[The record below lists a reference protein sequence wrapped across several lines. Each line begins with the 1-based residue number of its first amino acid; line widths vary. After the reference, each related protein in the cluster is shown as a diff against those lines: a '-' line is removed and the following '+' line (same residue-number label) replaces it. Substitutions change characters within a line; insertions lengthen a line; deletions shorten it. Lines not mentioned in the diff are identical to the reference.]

1 MKAEKRIISWCL
13 ALCFFAATALLCG
26 CSLKKEVKTAAGVE
40 FIMNTFVEQRWYGDN
55 AQKNY
60 DETVSALRDIE
71 SSLSLYIEDSE
82 ISRLNA
88 AAGKHP
94 VALSDDCY
102 SLLKEAAQYCEQ
114 SGGLF
119 DITIAPL
126 TIVWGITEENPTIPS
141 DEEIE
146 KVMRL
151 VGYKDIIFDDAAK
164 TVMLAREGMSIDL
177 GGIAKGMA
185 AGKMRRYAEQ
195 NNVEGFISI
204 GGNMMV
210 RGKKPD
216 GGDFVIGIRDPRG
229 EQNEF
234 IATVTLDGLT
244 MATTGD
250 YERYFEKDGVRYHHV
265 LDPFTG
271 RPSDSD
277 LISVTVISENG
288 TLADCLSTSIFLQG
302 SGSLEKYLTRD
313 DCMIVAVTKDKDVYI
328 SPALKQRLKTNSQ
341 KSEYRF
347 RF

>member
-1 MKAEKRIISWCL
+1 MKAEKRIISSLL
-13 ALCFFAATALLCG
+13 ALCVFSAAMLLVG
-26 CSLKKEVKTAAGVE
+26 CSAKKEVKTAAGVE
-40 FIMNTFVEQRWYGDN
+40 FIMDTFIEQRWYGEN
-55 AQKNY
+55 AQKTY
-60 DETVSALRDIE
+60 DDITSALREIE
-71 SSLSLYIEDSE
+71 GSLSLYVEDSE

-102 SLLKEAAQYCEQ
+102 SLLKEAAEYCGQ

-126 TIVWGITEENPTIPS
+126 TLVWGITDDEPDIPDD
-141 DEEIE
+141 DEIIAAQQ
-146 KVMRL
+146 L
-151 VGYKDIIFDDAAK
+151 VNYRDIIFDDGAG

-185 AGKMRRYAEQ
+185 AGKMRRYAEE
-195 NNVEGFISI
+195 NGVSGFLSI

-210 RGKKPD
+210 CGKKPD

-229 EQNEF
+229 DQSEF

-271 RPSDSD
+271 RPSESD

-302 SGSLEKYLTRD
+302 SGALESYLNRD
-313 DCMIVAVTKDKDVYI
+313 DCMIAAVTKDKEVYI
-328 SPALKQRLKTNSQ
+328 SPALGDRLKINSQ
-341 KSEYRF
+341 KTEYRF
-347 RF
+347 HF

>member
-1 MKAEKRIISWCL
+1 MRAEKRIIAFIMAVCTVI
-13 ALCFFAATALLCG
+13 FCG
-26 CSLKKEVKTAAGVE
+26 CSAKKEVKTAFGVE
-40 FIMNTFVEQRWYGDN
+40 FVMNTFVEQRWYGEN

-60 DETVSALRDIE
+60 DEIVSALKDIE
-71 SSLSLYIEDSE
+71 KSLSLYVENSE
-82 ISRLNA
+82 ISKLNA
-88 AAGKHP
+88 AAGKYP

-102 SLLKEAAQYCEQ
+102 FLLKEAVEYCGQ

-126 TIVWGITEENPTIPS
+126 TLVWGITAAEPVIAK
-141 DEEIE
+141 DEDIAAAQ
-146 KVMRL
+146 L
-151 VGYKDIIFDDAAK
+151 LINYNDIIFDDSAK
-164 TVMLAREGMSIDL
+164 TAMLAREGMSVDL

-185 AGKMRRYAEQ
+185 AGKMRSYAEK
-195 NNVEGFISI
+195 NNVDGFISI

-216 GGDFVIGIRDPRG
+216 GSDFVIGIRDPRG
-229 EQNEF
+229 DQSEF

-250 YERYFEKDGVRYHHV
+250 YERYFEQDGVRYHHV

-302 SGSLEKYLTRD
+302 SVALENYLSRD
-313 DCMIVAVTKDKDVYI
+313 DCMIVAVTKEKEVYI
-328 SPALKQRLKTNSQ
+328 SSALKERLNINTA
-341 KSEYRF
+341 KSEYKF
-347 RF
+347 HI

>member
-1 MKAEKRIISWCL
+1 MKTKNRIISLML
-13 ALCFFAATALLCG
+13 AFCMLLFCG
-26 CSLKKEVKTAAGVE
+26 CSAKKEVKTASGVE
-40 FIMNTFVEQRWYGDN
+40 FIMNTFVEQRWFGEN
-55 AQKNY
+55 AQQTY
-60 DETVSALRDIE
+60 DEIVSALKSLE
-71 SSLSLYIEDSE
+71 SKLSLYVDNSE
-82 ISRLNA
+82 ISELNS

-102 SLLKEAAQYCEQ
+102 FLLKEAVGYCEQ

-126 TIVWGITEENPTIPS
+126 TLVWGITDTEPEIPTD
-141 DEEIE
+141 DEIAAAQE
-146 KVMRL
+146 L
-151 VGYKDIIFDDAAK
+151 VNYKNIIFDDSAK
-164 TVMLAREGMSIDL
+164 TVMLAQEGMSIDL

-185 AGKMRRYAEQ
+185 AGAMRQYAEK
-195 NNVEGFISI
+195 NDSEGFLSI

-229 EQNEF
+229 EANEF
-234 IATVTLDGLT
+234 IATVTLDGFT

-250 YERYFEKDGVRYHHV
+250 YERFFEQDGVRYHHV

-302 SGSLEKYLTRD
+302 SKALDKYITRD
-313 DCMIVAVTKDKDVYI
+313 DCMIVVVTKEKEVYA
-328 SPALKQRLKTNSQ
+328 SAALKDRLNVNTQKTDY
-341 KSEYRF
+341 KF
-347 RF
+347 HI